1 MAMAKI
7 TRHGLTT
14 IAILVVALWSCLLAE
29 RSLVRKAQ
37 IDTARS
43 ARAMELLKLRREIRP
58 AVAPAPRP
66 LTAPSRQV
74 VG

>member
-1 MAMAKI
+1 MAMVKI

-14 IAILVVALWSCLLAE
+14 ITILVVALWSCLLAE

-37 IDTARS
+37 MDAARS

-58 AVAPAPRP
+58 AVAPVVRP
-66 LTAPSRQV
+66 QTAPSRQV